1 MDALPTPLT
10 CFKAYDIRGR
20 LGEELNTDIAY
31 RVGRAFAEV
40 MKARRVVIGRDVR
53 PSSEELSQALA
64 RGLVDAGARF
74 WTSGCRAR
82 RRPISPPPIWGPM
95 AASASPPPTTRW
107 ITTG

>member
-1 MDALPTPLT
+1 LPTPLT

-20 LGEELNTDIAY
+20 LGDELNTDIAY

-64 RGLVDAGARF
+64 RGLVDAGASRF
-74 WTSGCRAR
+74 WTSGFRAR
-82 RRPISPPPIWGPM
+82 KRPISPLRI
-95 AASASPPPTTRW
+95 
-107 ITTG
+107 

>member
-20 LGEELNTDIAY
+20 LGDELNTDIAY

-53 PSSEELSQALA
+53 PSSEELSG
-64 RGLVDAGARF
+64 RWPAGSWMRASRC

-82 RRPISPPPIWGPM
+82 RRRISPSPIWGRM
-95 AASASPPPTTRW
+95 AGSA
-107 ITTG
+107 